1 MSIIIT
7 GSSGFIGKHLTN
19 YLLRKLPKLKYMLCI
34 IKEYLSQI
42 KKYKIY

>member
-19 YLLRKLPKLKYMLCI
+19 YLLRKLPKLKIYALYNKGI
-34 IKEYLSQI
+34 PFD